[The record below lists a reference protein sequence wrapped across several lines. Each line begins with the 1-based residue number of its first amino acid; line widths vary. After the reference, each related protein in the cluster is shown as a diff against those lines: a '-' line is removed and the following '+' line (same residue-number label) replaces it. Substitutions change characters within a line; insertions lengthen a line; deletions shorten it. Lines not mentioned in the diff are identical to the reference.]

1 MLFLFLKG
9 AAPTHSSCELAA
21 GRVNCSLKTHF
32 QLQHHPAHQDRYHGH
47 PATGKDGWGQGAGG
61 CLFRGSW
68 EPTPRQQRQRHRKEE
83 CPGMLQASRWIPGTQ
98 SGKDTSHRLASLK
111 LSMFQG
117 QWASQGLHCAL
128 QLGCPVF
135 WLQWATLKELSWI
148 THNTNIN
155 DS

>member
-61 CLFRGSW
+61 RWLPVQGLLGTHTPAAEAVAQERGVPRNAPGQPLDPRDPIWEGHIAPAGITQALNVPGSVGFTGPPLCLTTGVSS
-68 EPTPRQQRQRHRKEE
+68 
-83 CPGMLQASRWIPGTQ
+83 L
-98 SGKDTSHRLASLK
+98 LASMGHTKRTVLD
-111 LSMFQG
+111 
-117 QWASQGLHCAL
+117 H
-128 QLGCPVF
+128 
-135 WLQWATLKELSWI
+135 T
-148 THNTNIN
+148 
-155 DS
+155 